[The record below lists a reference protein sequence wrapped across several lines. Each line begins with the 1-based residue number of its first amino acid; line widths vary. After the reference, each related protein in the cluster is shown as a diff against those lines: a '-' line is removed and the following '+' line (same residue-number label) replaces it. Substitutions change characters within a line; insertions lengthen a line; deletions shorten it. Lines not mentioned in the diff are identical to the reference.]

1 MRLNNPAMAGTDD
14 LRDLW
19 NQQTPFAIAEEVQPL
34 FRRRL
39 LDSLTN
45 WDMRDGKA
53 DWTPAELAAAVNVY
67 LDDFLL
73 FDVSKP
79 MSDTSFLEIE
89 KSTLH
94 GHPYQTGGG
103 RTVNANIIDIMITWM
118 VNNDR
123 EFMQGGALGA
133 TKPGVN
139 SFPYLASPNTQ
150 VQTAAE
156 SVDLSATPDQV
167 WALVG
172 PFGAMWN
179 PLFAKV
185 QVTGTGIGQLRTI
198 EMIDGKE
205 IIERLEAIDNSQ
217 RFYRYTM
224 ISGIQAADCAG
235 TLDVKPKGSG
245 SSVEWRVQYWAD
257 GQPDILVK
265 TVIST
270 LLKTG
275 LESLKSRFGARK

>member
-1 MRLNNPAMAGTDD
+1 
-14 LRDLW
+14 LW
-19 NQQTPFAIAEEVQPL
+19 NQQTPFAIAKEVQPI
-34 FRRRL
+34 FRKRL

-53 DWTPAELAAAVNVY
+53 DWTPAGLAAAANVY

-94 GHPYQTGGG
+94 AQPYQTGGG
-103 RTVNANIIDIMITWM
+103 RTVNANVIDIMITWM

-123 EFMQGGALGA
+123 EFLQGGTTGA

-150 VQTAAE
+150 LQTVAD
-156 SVDLSATPDQV
+156 SVDLSSPPDQV
-167 WALVG
+167 WTLIG
-172 PFGAMWN
+172 MFGGAWH
-179 PLFAKV
+179 PLIAKI
-185 QVTGTGIGQLRTI
+185 QLTGTGIGQLRTI
-198 EMIDGKE
+198 ETIDGKQ

-217 RFYRYTM
+217 RLYRYAM
-224 ISGIQAADCAG
+224 ISGIPAVDYTG
-235 TLDVKPKGSG
+235 TLDVKPKGGG

-257 GQPDILVK
+257 GQPDIVVK
-265 TVIST
+265 TIVST

-275 LESLKSRFGARK
+275 LQSLKSRFGAPK